1 MGERRADRASPT
13 LGDVSDATRPD
24 GASAQQTS
32 DAGKRLA
39 KNLALYTVAR
49 LALVVVLTAA
59 IILVARLV
67 RVEVPVIVAALFALI
82 IAMPLSLTLFKKLR
96 AKVNEDIAVVD
107 EKRRKDKARLR
118 ARLRGEDGGASA

>member
-1 MGERRADRASPT
+1 VGERRADRASPT
-13 LGDVSDATRPD
+13 LGAVSDATRPD